1 MKPNEIQDKL
11 GLMRLRDRNWY
22 VQPSCAT
29 KGDGLN
35 EGLTWIST
43 NCNA

>member
-11 GLMRLRDRNWY
+11 GLMRLRDRNWI

-29 KGDGLN
+29 LGEGLF
-35 EGLTWIST
+35 EGLTWLSA
-43 NCNA
+43 NCKA

>member
-11 GLMRLRDRNWY
+11 GLLRLRDRNWY

-29 KGDGLN
+29 KGDGLS
-35 EGLTWIST
+35 EGLAWIST